1 MQQELDTNALNALI
15 EGLGT
20 TIGMHITERRED
32 ILKATMTIGPTNS
45 QLYGIMNGGAALALA
60 ETMAGVGSHLLCE
73 EGEIAV
79 GIEVNGN
86 HLNMARVGETVT
98 ATATLL
104 HRGHRQ
110 HVWNVDIRNEEDKL
124 VSTERVVNMI
134 IKKSR

>member
-1 MQQELDTNALNALI
+1 MKDINELNALL

-20 TIGMHITERRED
+20 TIGMEITEWQED
-32 ILKATMTIGPTNS
+32 MLKATMVVDGSNS

-60 ETMAGVGSHLLCE
+60 ETLAGVGSHLLCE

>member
-1 MQQELDTNALNALI
+1 MKDINELNALL

-20 TIGMHITERRED
+20 TIGMEITEWQED
-32 ILKATMTIGPTNS
+32 MLRATMVVDGSNS

-60 ETMAGVGSHLLCE
+60 ETLAGVGSHLLCE

-86 HLNMARVGETVT
+86 HLNMARVGETIT

>member
-1 MQQELDTNALNALI
+1 MKDINELNALL

-20 TIGMHITERRED
+20 TIGMEITEWQED
-32 ILKATMTIGPTNS
+32 MLRATMVVDGSNS

-60 ETMAGVGSHLLCE
+60 ETLAGVGSHLLCE

-110 HVWNVDIRNEEDKL
+110 HVWNVDIRNEENKL

>member
-1 MQQELDTNALNALI
+1 MKDINELNALL

-20 TIGMHITERRED
+20 TIGMEITEWQED
-32 ILKATMTIGPTNS
+32 MLRATMVVDGSNS

-60 ETMAGVGSHLLCE
+60 ETLAGVGSHQLCE

>member
-1 MQQELDTNALNALI
+1 MKDINELNALL

-20 TIGMHITERRED
+20 TIGMEITEWQED
-32 ILKATMTIGPTNS
+32 MLRATMVVDGSNS

-60 ETMAGVGSHLLCE
+60 ETLAGVGSHLLCE
-73 EGEIAV
+73 EGEITV

>member
-1 MQQELDTNALNALI
+1 MKDINELNALL

-20 TIGMHITERRED
+20 TIGMEITEWQED
-32 ILKATMTIGPTNS
+32 MLRATMVVDGSNS

-60 ETMAGVGSHLLCE
+60 ETLAGVGSHLLCE

>member
-1 MQQELDTNALNALI
+1 MKDINELNALL

-20 TIGMHITERRED
+20 TIGMEITEWQED
-32 ILKATMTIGPTNS
+32 MLRATMVVDGSNS
-45 QLYGIMNGGAALALA
+45 QLYGNMNGGAALALA
-60 ETMAGVGSHLLCE
+60 ETLAGVGSHLLCE

>member
-1 MQQELDTNALNALI
+1 MKDVNELNALL

-20 TIGMHITERRED
+20 TIGMEITEWQED
-32 ILKATMTIGPTNS
+32 MLRATMVIGGSNS

-60 ETMAGVGSHLLCE
+60 ETLAGVGSHLLCN

-79 GIEVNGN
+79 GIEVSGN

-134 IKKSR
+134 IKK

>member
-1 MQQELDTNALNALI
+1 MKDINELNALL

-20 TIGMHITERRED
+20 TIGMEITEWQED
-32 ILKATMTIGPTNS
+32 MLRATMVVDGSNS

-60 ETMAGVGSHLLCE
+60 ETLAGVGSHLLCE

-86 HLNMARVGETVT
+86 HLNMARVGETIT

-110 HVWNVDIRNEEDKL
+110 HVWNVDIRNEENKL

>member
-1 MQQELDTNALNALI
+1 MKDINELNALL

-20 TIGMHITERRED
+20 TIGMEITEWQED
-32 ILKATMTIGPTNS
+32 MIKATMVVDGSNS

-60 ETMAGVGSHLLCE
+60 ETLAGVGSHLLCE

>member
-1 MQQELDTNALNALI
+1 MKDINELNALL

-20 TIGMHITERRED
+20 AIGMEITEWQED
-32 ILKATMTIGPTNS
+32 MLRATMVVDGSNS

-60 ETMAGVGSHLLCE
+60 ETLAGVGSHLLCE